1 MRTARCIVALL
12 VAVFAAGNAPRGQ
25 NASLANL
32 KTRPERTEFRE
43 TSRYDDVVAFMNA
56 VAEAAPKTIRLTTFG
71 KTQEGR
77 TLPLAVVGAP
87 ASTPDAVRRTGKVR
101 VYIQGNIHGGEVEGK
116 ESAQILLREFA
127 EGKHADWLKSMV
139 FLIAPIYN
147 ADGNER
153 IAPNNRRG
161 QHGPIEGSGV
171 RENAQGYDLNRDHMK
186 LDSPEAQ
193 SLIKLMVD
201 YDPHVGIDLHT
212 TNGSHHAYHLTYA
225 PPLNPN
231 TSQAIVTLLK
241 NEWFPTMMKAVKA
254 KHGWDYFY
262 YGNLPFGGGG
272 RGRRGGAPDPSTSSG
287 QVPPSAQPPAA
298 PPGPPSTSS
307 GQAREWRTF
316 EHVPRFNNNY
326 VGMRNRFGI
335 LSEAYSYATFEDR
348 IKATSWFLEEML
360 TFAHANASRIRTA
373 TEAAD
378 RERLVG
384 KMLSTRSVHHRGG
397 MIEVLMGEV
406 ETEKN
411 PISGNDMLRRKN
423 VSKPEQMV
431 DVTTFEPS
439 ATEVVPSEYY
449 VPVGSREAVALLRSH
464 GIEMFPLKRNVKGV
478 EQFTIEGSRTQ
489 SFQQHSMR
497 ILEGT
502 WHPAPDVVVP
512 PDTMVVPM
520 NQRLARLAFYLLE
533 PKSDDG
539 LTNWNFFDRRL
550 EGAKTHPV
558 LRRR

>member
-1 MRTARCIVALL
+1 MTRFRAHACAAAIAALAAAVAFAQPANKNA
-12 VAVFAAGNAPRGQ
+12 VAT
-25 NASLANL
+25 L
-32 KTRPERTEFRE
+32 KTRPERTDYRE
-43 TSRYDDVVAFMNA
+43 TSRYADVVTFINA
-56 VAEAAPKTIRLTTFG
+56 VAEAAPQTIRLTTFG
-71 KTQEGR
+71 KTHEGK
-77 TLPLAVVGAP
+77 TLPLVVVGAP
-87 ASTPDAVRRTGKVR
+87 GTTPDAVRRTGKLR

-127 EGKHADWLKSMV
+127 AGQHADWLKSTV

-147 ADGNER
+147 ADGNDR
-153 IAPNNRRG
+153 IAPENRG
-161 QHGPIEGSGV
+161 QQNGPIEGSGV
-171 RENAQGYDLNRDHMK
+171 RPNAQGYDLNRDHMK
-186 LDSPEAQ
+186 LDSPEAR
-193 SLIKLMVD
+193 SLIKLLVE

-231 TSQAIVTLLK
+231 TSQAITLLLK
-241 NEWFPTMMKAVKA
+241 NEWFPTMTKAVKA

-262 YGNLPFGGGG
+262 YGNVSGGG
-272 RGRRGGAPDPSTSSG
+272 RGRRGAAPD
-287 QVPPSAQPPAA
+287 A
-298 PPGPPSTSS
+298 PPPPPPTGP
-307 GQAREWRTF
+307 REWRTF

-348 IKATSWFLEEML
+348 IKATSWFLEEIL
-360 TFAHANASRIRTA
+360 NYAHANASRIKTA

-378 RERLVG
+378 RDRLIG
-384 KMLSTRSVHHRGG
+384 KTLSTRSGHHRGG

-406 ETEKN
+406 EPERN
-411 PISGNDMLRRKN
+411 PISGQDMSRRKN

-439 ATEVVPSEYY
+439 ATEIVPREYY
-449 VPVGSREAVALLRSH
+449 IPAGNPDALQLLRAH
-464 GIEMFPLKRNVKGV
+464 GIDMVEVTSPVKGV
-478 EQFTIEGSRTQ
+478 EQFVIASSRTQ
-489 SFQQHSMR
+489 SFQQHNMR

-502 WHPAPDVVVP
+502 WQPAPDVVVERGA
-512 PDTMVVPM
+512 MAVPM

-533 PKSDDG
+533 PASDDG
-539 LTNWNFFDRRL
+539 LTNWNFFDKPL

-558 LRRR
+558 LRKR

>member
-1 MRTARCIVALL
+1 
-12 VAVFAAGNAPRGQ
+12 
-25 NASLANL
+25 
-32 KTRPERTEFRE
+32 
-43 TSRYDDVVAFMNA
+43 MNA

-87 ASTPDAVRRTGKVR
+87 AATPDAVRRTGKVR

-116 ESAQILLREFA
+116 ESAQMLLREFA

-153 IAPNNRRG
+153 IAPNNRGG
-161 QHGPIEGSGV
+161 QHGPIEGSGQ
-171 RENAQGYDLNRDHMK
+171 RPNAQGYDLNRDHMK
-186 LDSPEAQ
+186 LDSPEAK

-212 TNGSHHAYHLTYA
+212 TNGSYHAYHLTYA

-241 NEWFPTMMKAVKA
+241 NEWFPTMTKAVKA

-262 YGNLPFGGGG
+262 YGNVSGGGG
-272 RGRRGGAPDPSTSSG
+272 RGRRGAAPDAAATAP
-287 QVPPSAQPPAA
+287 QPPAQPA
-298 PPGPPSTSS
+298 PPPGP
-307 GQAREWRTF
+307 REWRTF

-348 IKATSWFLEEML
+348 IKATSWFLEEIL
-360 TFAHANASRIRTA
+360 TYARANASRIRTA

-384 KMLSTRSVHHRGG
+384 KTLSTRSVHHRGG

-411 PISGNDMLRRKN
+411 PISGKDMFRRKD

-449 VPVGSREAVALLRSH
+449 IPFGSAEAVALLRAH
-464 GIEMFPLKRNVKGV
+464 GLEMYPLKQSVKGV
-478 EQFTIEGSRTQ
+478 DQFTIEGSRTQ
-489 SFQQHSMR
+489 SFQQHNMR
-497 ILEGT
+497 ILEGK
-502 WHPAPDVVVP
+502 WQPAPDVVVP

-539 LTNWNFFDRRL
+539 LTNWNFFDKHL

-558 LRRR
+558 LRKR